1 MTDTPSLPI
10 GVHCPR
16 CGRWVK
22 PDPEHPGEGE
32 QHFCE
37 PPDNPRAHYRPADVE
52 KARRIARE
60 GVRKESEDNGP
71 DLDTE
76 KLADEA
82 ERGYDPATI
91 VPRRADLVLLRQ
103 ILAALEKQEEFRL
116 VISHNLHRPRGPRW
130 AVGATF
136 GREEPDNPD
145 NDMVGGASYGMGET
159 LVDALRAVSE
169 QVVR

>member
-10 GVHCPR
+10 GVRCPR

-22 PDPEHPGEGE
+22 ADPEHPGEGE

-37 PPDNPRAHYRPADVE
+37 PPDDMP
-52 KARRIARE
+52 
-60 GVRKESEDNGP
+60 G
-71 DLDTE
+71 LDTE
-76 KLADEA
+76 ILADEA

-103 ILAALEKQEEFRL
+103 ILAALERQGEFRL
-116 VISHNLHRPRGPRW
+116 VISHNPHRSHGPHW

-169 QVVR
+169 EVVR